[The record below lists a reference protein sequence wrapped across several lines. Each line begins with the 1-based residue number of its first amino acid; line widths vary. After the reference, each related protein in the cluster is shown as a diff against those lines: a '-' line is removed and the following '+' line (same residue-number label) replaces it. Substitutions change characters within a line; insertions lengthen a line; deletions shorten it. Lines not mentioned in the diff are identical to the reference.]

1 MAQYSETNGSEDVA
15 DFLERIRELGD
26 RRDKEDQERTRKL
39 EEEILQGRKERQARR
54 AGTVKSPHSRLRY
67 AVCYARLTRNP

>member
-1 MAQYSETNGSEDVA
+1 MHERRESYIMAVPTESSEDVN

-26 RRDKEDQERTRKL
+26 RRDKEDDERTKKL

-54 AGTVKSPHSRLRY
+54 AGIYSFP
-67 AVCYARLTRNP
+67 